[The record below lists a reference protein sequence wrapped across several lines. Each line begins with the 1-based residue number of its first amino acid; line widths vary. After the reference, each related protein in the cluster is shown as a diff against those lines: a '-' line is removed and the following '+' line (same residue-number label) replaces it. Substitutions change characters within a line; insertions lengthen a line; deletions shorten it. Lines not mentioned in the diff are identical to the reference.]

1 MQAIHIIRRHSLFMI
16 VPLVLLVTILAAYGT
31 NGTTGGN
38 NPTSAPT
45 TAPTAVKGNG
55 TADGCPSDAV
65 VNSAPAAANVMVKM
79 SDANKTITVHN
90 GDMIEIRLPYG
101 QTWTG
106 PTASQGVLELQTPSG
121 YASPTDKVC
130 VWRFVAKGTGT
141 TNLTFYGRAICKKGA
156 MCPQYILDVPITIDV
171 K

>member
-1 MQAIHIIRRHSLFMI
+1 MQAIHIIRRHSLFI
-16 VPLVLLVTILAAYGT
+16 VVPLVLLVTILAACGT

-45 TAPTAVKGNG
+45 TAPPAVNG
-55 TADGCPSDAV
+55 DGCPSNAV
-65 VNSAPAAANVMVKM
+65 VNTAPAAANVMVKM

-90 GDMIEIRLPYG
+90 GDVIEIRLPYG
-101 QTWTG
+101 QAWTG
-106 PTASQGVLELQTPSG
+106 PTASQGALELQTPSG
-121 YASPTDKVC
+121 YALPTDKVC

-141 TNLTFYGRAICKKGA
+141 TNITFYGRAICKKGA
-156 MCPQYILDVPITIDV
+156 MCAQYILDVPITIDV